1 MSRLR
6 CRDRAR
12 RITKREIH
20 GGMSFN
26 LHRCLDHDGRGRNVD
41 TAIDRASQR
50 NGPCR
55 CARNSAFRGP
65 LQRTRT
71 PPREPDIPL
80 ASPFLSH
87 VSAPI
92 SVPVGQLLGSIKR
105 TASSSMPAREKRTTS
120 IRTRQNSACGDQTKG
135 ALDTAQGADRSP
147 LVFATDMNCARLRL
161 NADTTTIFIRE
172 GWLIVEAADG
182 DLLREQLANAD
193 GSRLLGVADISRRT
207 GFTAGAVRGWI
218 KRGVLAA
225 VRVGKEY
232 RVREAELA
240 KLLAGDAISS
250 PSTAR
255 RIGRRRKPV
264 VV

>member
-1 MSRLR
+1 
-6 CRDRAR
+6 
-12 RITKREIH
+12 
-20 GGMSFN
+20 
-26 LHRCLDHDGRGRNVD
+26 
-41 TAIDRASQR
+41 
-50 NGPCR
+50 
-55 CARNSAFRGP
+55 
-65 LQRTRT
+65 
-71 PPREPDIPL
+71 
-80 ASPFLSH
+80 
-87 VSAPI
+87 
-92 SVPVGQLLGSIKR
+92 
-105 TASSSMPAREKRTTS
+105 
-120 IRTRQNSACGDQTKG
+120 
-135 ALDTAQGADRSP
+135 
-147 LVFATDMNCARLRL
+147 MNCARLRL